1 MGFSNLDKVG
11 VLTEGFDQL
20 GTMIT
25 WYNYHIMLPILNN
38 WAIKWKRIC
47 RK

>member
-25 WYNYHIMLPILNN
+25 ITTHIMLPILNN
-38 WAIKWKRIC
+38 WAIKWKRI
-47 RK
+47 

>member
-25 WYNYHIMLPILNN
+25 WYNYPMLPILNN